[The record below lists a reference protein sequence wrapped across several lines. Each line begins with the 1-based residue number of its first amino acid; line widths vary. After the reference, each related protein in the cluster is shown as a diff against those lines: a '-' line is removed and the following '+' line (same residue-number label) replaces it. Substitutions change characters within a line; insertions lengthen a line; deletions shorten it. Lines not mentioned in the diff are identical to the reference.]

1 MLFLRNFIIPNNI
14 FSVVYIFKYFMSLSG
29 SIFYQTYVSSSY
41 YLFFLLWRLGALGR
55 DNNFQL
61 AVLKINGQSTEKL
74 IIDVNNLFCAVFVTS
89 ICYHRKDDLLI
100 NPVYTS
106 TTRERK

>member
-1 MLFLRNFIIPNNI
+1 MLFLKNFIIPNNI

-74 IIDVNNLFCAVFVTS
+74 IIDVNNLFLCCF
-89 ICYHRKDDLLI
+89 CYFHLL
-100 NPVYTS
+100 PQ
-106 TTRERK
+106 EG